1 MKEKIKKFYNSEV
14 YIKIVY
20 TIPALVS
27 GGITFV
33 IFTVFS
39 IQIVYT
45 VFIEEELTYE
55 DMIREYKY
63 NHRIYHKK
71 DMERM
76 DRIIELMEEIDK
88 KTKNP
93 LTHSP
98 F

>member
-88 KTKNP
+88 KTKIP
-93 LTHSP
+93 LTPH
-98 F
+98 